1 MKLFGILATVG
12 LANADFLSVFD
23 AHDSVSHIARS
34 LFQEKSKKIAN
45 YLNKPKIAVLK
56 RQLDGKIIGAS
67 NKALANNPGS
77 NGSKKRKCAKSETMS
92 VSDETSSK
100 VTRLELQFLHREA
113 DFIGAMVS
121 FNFYSR
127 IMSNYGIF

>member
-12 LANADFLSVFD
+12 LANAEFLSVFD

-34 LFQEKSKKIAN
+34 LFQGPSELIAN
-45 YLNKPKIAVLK
+45 YLKKPKIELLK
-56 RQLDGKIIGAS
+56 RQLNGKIIRAS

-77 NGSKKRKCAKSETMS
+77 NGPKKRKCAKSEKMS

-100 VTRLELQFLHREA
+100 VAHLEFRFAFGAA
-113 DFIGAMVS
+113 DFSEAMVS

-127 IMSNYGIF
+127 MMSNNGIF